1 MLKRL
6 KWNHVIMSVL
16 YIALGIFLLAVPGV
30 ALNVVCYALD
40 RKSVV

>member
-16 YIALGIFLLAVPGV
+16 YIALGIFCWWCRVQ
-30 ALNVVCYALD
+30 
-40 RKSVV
+40 R